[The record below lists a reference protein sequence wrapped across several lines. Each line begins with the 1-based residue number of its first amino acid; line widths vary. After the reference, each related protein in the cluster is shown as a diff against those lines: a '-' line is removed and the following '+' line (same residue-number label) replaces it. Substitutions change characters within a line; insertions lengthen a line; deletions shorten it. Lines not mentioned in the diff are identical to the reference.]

1 MSDQAYSQDAIML
14 SITNNLSVST
24 DAYMDLLQKQTDTAR
39 KNAEVIDRLST
50 RADQDQKALAR
61 QRVEEI
67 KKQIEA
73 LRKMLA
79 LFGGKDAKAVLQQL
93 KQLASQLKQAAGVLK
108 TAADTG
114 FPDISAVPADE
125 QGSAAA
131 ATSAE
136 EPATDGHEEAR
147 QAYAEQQ
154 SSAEAEVAGAA
165 MRGASD
171 AAQRAEDAKQVEAV
185 TQALKSLK
193 AALERQVKK
202 QDGRV

>member
-1 MSDQAYSQDAIML
+1 ML
-14 SITNNLSVST
+14 SISSNFSAST
-24 DAYMDLLQKQTDTAR
+24 DAYMDLLQKQMETAR
-39 KNAEVIDRLST
+39 KNAEVIGRLSI

-93 KQLASQLKQAAGVLK
+93 KQLANQLKQAAGVLK
-108 TAADTG
+108 TSSDTG
-114 FPDISAVPADE
+114 FPDISAVPAED
-125 QGSAAA
+125 GASSATAETAA
-131 ATSAE
+131 S
-136 EPATDGHEEAR
+136 DGHEEGR

-154 SSAEAEVAGAA
+154 SSAEAEAAGTTLP
-165 MRGASD
+165 GASD
-171 AAQRAEDAKQVEAV
+171 AAQRAEDAKQVEAA

-202 QDGRV
+202 QEGRI